1 MIQNWKFQHGDI
13 FFTRFDNAIGSEQS
27 GNRPAVIL
35 QNDVGN
41 FYSPTL
47 IVATLTSK
55 TAKKYT
61 QPTHCLLVNDFL
73 SVPSIVQAE
82 QIFTVDKSRVLKY
95 LGHLTP
101 EEMDRVDDAVRASL
115 ALNPMGSIQ
124 RLPPI
129 IRSTAAYAP
138 PEVVEGKPPV
148 YPYTP
153 IKSDFEDAG
162 TVEEM
167 MLLAN
172 EAAAKMAREKNL
184 PFVYRVHDKPS
195 PEKIERLEQI
205 LLRLG
210 VEVPVF
216 TDIKPRHLA
225 EILDGARGTELYPV
239 LNVMVLRS
247 MAKAAYAPD
256 PIGHFGLALKDYAHF
271 TSPIRRYP
279 DLAIHRILSS
289 YCENPD
295 TAAIQERFGTFVIQ
309 AAQQSS
315 DTEVRA
321 ITIERDCDDCYKAEY
336 MQQHLGEIFDG
347 IVAGV
352 TDFGFYVSLPNTV
365 EGLVH
370 VSSLPESDWINDD
383 SIAFKEE
390 QGSKSYRLGDTVR
403 VQCTKID
410 VNSGNVDF
418 ALVEEGQEAAA
429 K

>member
-1 MIQNWKFQHGDI
+1 MIPG
-13 FFTRFDNAIGSEQS
+13 
-27 GNRPAVIL
+27 L
-35 QNDVGN
+35 QFL
-41 FYSPTL
+41 FYTP
-47 IVATLTSK
+47 
-55 TAKKYT
+55 
-61 QPTHCLLVNDFL
+61 
-73 SVPSIVQAE
+73 
-82 QIFTVDKSRVLKY
+82 
-95 LGHLTP
+95 HLTFQ
-101 EEMDRVDDAVRASL
+101 
-115 ALNPMGSIQ
+115 N
-124 RLPPI
+124 
-129 IRSTAAYAP
+129 
-138 PEVVEGKPPV
+138 
-148 YPYTP
+148 
-153 IKSDFEDAG
+153 
-162 TVEEM
+162 
-167 MLLAN
+167 MLLQ
-172 EAAAKMAREKNL
+172 
-184 PFVYRVHDKPS
+184 Y
-195 PEKIERLEQI
+195 
-205 LLRLG
+205 LL
-210 VEVPVF
+210 
-216 TDIKPRHLA
+216 
-225 EILDGARGTELYPV
+225 
-239 LNVMVLRS
+239 
-247 MAKAAYAPD
+247 
-256 PIGHFGLALKDYAHF
+256 
-271 TSPIRRYP
+271 
-279 DLAIHRILSS
+279 HRILSS

>member
-1 MIQNWKFQHGDI
+1 M
-13 FFTRFDNAIGSEQS
+13 
-27 GNRPAVIL
+27 
-35 QNDVGN
+35 
-41 FYSPTL
+41 
-47 IVATLTSK
+47 
-55 TAKKYT
+55 
-61 QPTHCLLVNDFL
+61 
-73 SVPSIVQAE
+73 
-82 QIFTVDKSRVLKY
+82 
-95 LGHLTP
+95 
-101 EEMDRVDDAVRASL
+101 
-115 ALNPMGSIQ
+115 
-124 RLPPI
+124 
-129 IRSTAAYAP
+129 IRSAVKGVYS
-138 PEVVEGKPPV
+138 EVNE
-148 YPYTP
+148 
-153 IKSDFEDAG
+153 ILAG
-162 TVEEM
+162 TASPELLEKYKAVQHMIPLMDELCDIRLRERKRRGAPELETAEGALVFNDEGVCVDVVARERGKSECIVEEM

-195 PEKIERLEQI
+195 PEKIERLEQV

-225 EILDGARGTELYPV
+225 EILDNARGTELYPV

-247 MAKAAYAPD
+247 MAKAAYAPEA
-256 PIGHFGLALKDYAHF
+256 IGHFGLALKDYAHF

-279 DLAIHRILSS
+279 DLAIHRILSN
-289 YCENPD
+289 YCENPNAEAMHEKYD
-295 TAAIQERFGTFVIQ
+295 AFVIE
-309 AAQQSS
+309 ASMRSS

-321 ITIERDCDDCYKAEY
+321 ITIERNADDCYKAEY

-347 IVAGV
+347 IIAGV
-352 TDFGFYVSLPNTV
+352 TDFGFYVALPNTV

-370 VSSLPESDWINDD
+370 VSTLPESDWINDD

-390 QGSKSYRLGDTVR
+390 QGSACYRLGDTVR